1 MKKDALFFLSTLYR
15 LTCAQIEIKYK
26 KENNTRKYT
35 TIQQDEVTYVMAHN
49 QHAIICSR
57 ERKKANE
64 TFEKEKLSP
73 RKAHYSDSEQ
83 N

>member
-1 MKKDALFFLSTLYR
+1 M
-15 LTCAQIEIKYK
+15 
-26 KENNTRKYT
+26 
-35 TIQQDEVTYVMAHN
+35 TYVLAHN

-64 TFEKEKLSP
+64 AFEEEKLSR